1 MPVASPYPDIALPDR
16 PLGDVVFRRAAE
28 LGPRPALVDGGDGST
43 VTFGELPGLVDR
55 VARGLANRGFGPGH
69 VLALMLP
76 NVPEFVIAF
85 HAAARLGGVVTP
97 VNPLYRAENLA
108 AQLRDSGARRVVTV
122 PALVPVALEAGAE
135 TVHVVGEAPGAE
147 PFAQLLADGAP
158 PGVAVDPAQ
167 LVALPYSSGTVGL
180 PKGVM
185 LTHRNLTANLLQIE
199 GAFPIDERD
208 TLLALLPF
216 FHMYGLTVNVN
227 LAIATGATS
236 VTMARFD
243 LGEMLRLI
251 ERHRVTLAFLVP
263 PIVLALARH
272 PAVDGADLSSLRTI
286 VSGAA
291 PLDAAVAAACS
302 ERIGCEVIQGYGLTE
317 SSPVTHITPRGAG
330 TGANPGSVGPSIGST
345 ETRVVDVETG
355 DDLPL
360 GADGE
365 VLVRGPQVMRGYL
378 GNPEAT
384 ADAIDPA
391 GWLHTGDI
399 GHLDERGWL
408 HVVDRLKEL
417 IKVRGLQVA
426 PAELEALL
434 LAHPAVADAAVVG
447 RPDTHQGEMPWA
459 YVVLSGDA
467 TERELID
474 HVAERVPPHK
484 RIRRVTI
491 VDEIPRTPS
500 GKILRRVLRD
510 GP

>member
-1 MPVASPYPDIALPDR
+1 MPP
-16 PLGDVVFRRAAE
+16 
-28 LGPRPALVDGGDGST
+28 
-43 VTFGELPGLVDR
+43 
-55 VARGLANRGFGPGH
+55 
-69 VLALMLP
+69 
-76 NVPEFVIAF
+76 
-85 HAAARLGGVVTP
+85 
-97 VNPLYRAENLA
+97 
-108 AQLRDSGARRVVTV
+108 
-122 PALVPVALEAGAE
+122 LVPVALEAGAE

-147 PFAQLLADGAP
+147 PFAELPADGVPPDVAIDPEQLL
-158 PGVAVDPAQ
+158 
-167 LVALPYSSGTVGL
+167 ALPYSSGTVGL

-291 PLDAAVAAACS
+291 PLDAAVAAACA

-317 SSPVTHITPRGAG
+317 ASPVTHITPRDAG
-330 TGANPGSVGPSIGST
+330 DDANPGSVGPSIGST
-345 ETRVVDVETG
+345 EVRVVDVETG

-365 VLVRGPQVMRGYL
+365 LLVRGPQVMRGYL

-384 ADAIDPA
+384 ADAIDAA

-399 GHLDERGWL
+399 GHLDDRGWL

-447 RPDTHQGEMPWA
+447 RPDGRQGEIPWA
-459 YVVLSGDA
+459 YVVLAGDA
-467 TERELID
+467 SERELVD
-474 HVAERVPPHK
+474 HVAARVPPHK
-484 RIRRVTI
+484 RIRRVTV

-510 GP
+510 GA